1 MSHYNVIIGYFDGSG
16 TSMVSTSRFYLPK
29 GMTEYAGQ
37 TPSSGTLKAF
47 CTSIPT
53 VFTEEISYNRV
64 PMARLGWIDNITQS
78 GRDLKVSYSLPS
90 GILPFQADRMAAAL
104 NLSNEPRRVGT
115 MQHSHWTIGEGD
127 LLRTLQQAGVL
138 ESTQPTVFQT
148 PLEIQSNLVSVMM
161 PFGGQFTPVYTAL
174 KGAVE
179 ALGYECN
186 RADNIWE
193 HSTVIQDIF
202 SLIFRSKVVV
212 CDFSEKN
219 PNVFYEAGLAHA
231 LGRHVIP
238 IVQHQDDVP
247 FDLRHH
253 RYIQYLNNKEGVEKL
268 AVDITPRLETL
279 MSL

>member
-1 MSHYNVIIGYFDGSG
+1 
-16 TSMVSTSRFYLPK
+16 
-29 GMTEYAGQ
+29 
-37 TPSSGTLKAF
+37 
-47 CTSIPT
+47 
-53 VFTEEISYNRV
+53 
-64 PMARLGWIDNITQS
+64 
-78 GRDLKVSYSLPS
+78 
-90 GILPFQADRMAAAL
+90 MAAAL